1 MTAVRTIDFWFDYAS
16 AYSYPAAMRVEAL
29 AAQAGV
35 ALRWQPFL
43 LGPIFADQGWSD
55 TPFNLYPAKGR
66 YMQRD
71 LERLCAKYGL
81 RHRQPS
87 QSPRRS
93 TLAARVACRH
103 LAAAWLPAF
112 SRAVFEAS
120 FADDRD
126 IGKASVLADCLDR
139 LGLAGH
145 DLVAEAQAPE
155 HRPLLRAQV
164 ERARGLGLFG
174 APDFVID
181 GEVFWGNDRLEDALE
196 WARRS

>member
-1 MTAVRTIDFWFDYAS
+1 MRTIDFWFDYAS

-29 AAQAGV
+29 AAQAGI

-81 RHRQPS
+81 RYRRPS

-103 LAAAWLPAF
+103 LEASWLPAF
-112 SRAVFEAS
+112 SRAVFEAG

-126 IGKASVLADCLDR
+126 IGEAAVLADCLDR
-139 LGLAGH
+139 LGLAGT
-145 DLVAEAQAPE
+145 DLVTEAQAPE

-164 ERARGLGLFG
+164 EHARSLGLFG
-174 APDFVID
+174 APDFVVN
-181 GEVFWGNDRLEDALE
+181 GEVFWGNDRLEDALD
-196 WARRS
+196 WARRN